1 MVYILGYKTVH
12 DSSAVLLK
20 DGYIIG
26 AVEEERFNQ
35 TPIKI
40 KYLNYLNLKK
50 RFINC
55 LSFNIMVKLIK
66 IVNFLN
72 EYLKINEIEDGSW
85 NGLQIEGK
93 PDVKKIV
100 LAVDAGTETFEKSVE
115 AGADMVIVHHGQFW
129 KDANPSIIDWNK
141 KRIDILYKNK
151 MSLYVAHLPLDR
163 HEKVGN
169 NVQLLKLLGA
179 RINKEFLDY
188 KGKNISWMG
197 DFKNGIKMENIV
209 KKLNSELNTKC
220 TVLAFGKKIVKTI
233 GVCSGGGDY
242 KQFFEALNK
251 KLDLYLT
258 GDINEVYHAVK
269 DAGINVIFAGHHA
282 TETVGLKALSKVI
295 NKKFKVETIFIE
307 LPTGL

>member
-1 MVYILGYKTVH
+1 M
-12 DSSAVLLK
+12 
-20 DGYIIG
+20 
-26 AVEEERFNQ
+26 
-35 TPIKI
+35 
-40 KYLNYLNLKK
+40 K

-55 LSFNIMVKLIK
+55 LSFNNMVNLMK
-66 IVNFLN
+66 IVNFLDK
-72 EYLKINEIEDGSW
+72 YLKINDIEDFSW

-93 PDVKKIV
+93 SNVKKIA
-100 LAVDAGTETFEKSVE
+100 LAVDDGVETFKKSAEV
-115 AGADMVIVHHGQFW
+115 GADMVIVHHGQFW
-129 KDANPSIIDWNK
+129 RDANPSIVSWNK
-141 KRIDILYKNK
+141 KRIDMLYKNNI
-151 MSLYVAHLPLDR
+151 SLYVAHLPLDR
-163 HEKVGN
+163 HEDVGN

-197 DFKNGIKMENIV
+197 DFKNGAKLEDIV
-209 KKLNSELNTKC
+209 KKLNSKLNTKC
-220 TVLAFGKKIVKTI
+220 VVLNFGKKVIKTI

-295 NKKFKVETIFIE
+295 NKKFKVETVFIE